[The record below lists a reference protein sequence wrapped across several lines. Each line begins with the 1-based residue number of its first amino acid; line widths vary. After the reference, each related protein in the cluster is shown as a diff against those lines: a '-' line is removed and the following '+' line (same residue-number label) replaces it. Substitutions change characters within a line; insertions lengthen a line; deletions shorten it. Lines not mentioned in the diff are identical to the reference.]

1 MASPSRK
8 SKIVSIE
15 RKKYKKGPSLLL
27 NVEAAIFSTVL
38 ILQLSFKYFFS
49 IRFWTWN
56 LKFMVRIFAP
66 KTSDV
71 ESVNLPNACSKVLGL
86 IAATKYE

>member
-1 MASPSRK
+1 M
-8 SKIVSIE
+8 
-15 RKKYKKGPSLLL
+15 KGPSLLL

-71 ESVNLPNACSKVLGL
+71 ESVNLPNTCSKVLGL
-86 IAATKYE
+86 IADTKYE